1 MLYKF
6 VFCDLIHLC
15 YNLTR
20 RMKGQKRIAEEE
32 EEEEEKKK
40 LLQLGIQ

>member
-15 YNLTR
+15 YNLNR
-20 RMKGQKRIAEEE
+20 RLKGQKRIAEEE
-32 EEEEEKKK
+32 EEEEKEK